1 VLFSSLSMT
10 VITEIVVATGI
21 VPLVDWVRLNTG
33 NLIGRVTF
41 SAPFPINGL
50 ATYLYRFT
58 L

>member
-1 VLFSSLSMT
+1 MT